1 MKKEETKEPNKD
13 KVMRRAR
20 LRALEAI
27 LLGWFIM
34 LFLLNMFS
42 GGTLFDALF
51 SGDMDS
57 IAAVV
62 LGVLFVALLL
72 ISIWV
77 YKYAVSYYFGK
88 ENAKAH
94 QRKNDEKM
102 AEIRRGEMLE
112 EQKLGFTYQ
121 AAESFYAECLKNNI
135 TNLTSSRANCQRA
148 LLLAKSKKDWN
159 IPNVEKRYMELF
171 NVGRQR
177 ALEARQREA
186 DKKLDAVRA
195 VEARRAAKAEEL
207 SEYRGREKRAKMLQ
221 DNLQEAERRLNAA
234 LQANVM
240 AWGAMKNLSDASM
253 EKEKDWSI
261 AAGVASGIG
270 GVVAGAAVAGDI
282 ASQNAGIRQRNEA
295 RKAAF
300 ADQSEAFF
308 NETTRSNRDARGA
321 VDKLKRQINETKL
334 KLTDESLPAEQL
346 MRYLKV
352 ENLSATP
359 TEGEYIGVTAQVSYR
374 KKLRVVEDVNGQI
387 DGAVAAKIYRGDKE
401 IGKAYLILPVFG
413 LPYEK
418 PTQLEGIC
426 TERYTAGE
434 YRVELKPINLWLI
447 EK

>member
-27 LLGWFIM
+27 LLGWFII
-34 LFLLNMFS
+34 LFLLNMIS
-42 GGTLFDALF
+42 GGTMFDALF
-51 SGDMDS
+51 SGDITTGGATVLIFLFIAFLS
-57 IAAVV
+57 IT
-62 LGVLFVALLL
+62 
-72 ISIWV
+72 IWV
-77 YKYAVSYYFGK
+77 YKYAVGYYMMEATK
-88 ENAKAH
+88 QAAEKVKA
-94 QRKNDEKM
+94 EKR
-102 AEIRRGEMLE
+102 AIERQE

-387 DGAVAAKIYRGDKE
+387 DGAIAAKIYRGDKE

-434 YRVELKPINLWLI
+434 YRVELEPINLWLI

>member
-148 LLLAKSKKDWN
+148 LLLAKSKKDWD

-177 ALEARQREA
+177 ALEA
-186 DKKLDAVRA
+186 K
-195 VEARRAAKAEEL
+195 
-207 SEYRGREKRAKMLQ
+207 
-221 DNLQEAERRLNAA
+221 
-234 LQANVM
+234 
-240 AWGAMKNLSDASM
+240 
-253 EKEKDWSI
+253 
-261 AAGVASGIG
+261 
-270 GVVAGAAVAGDI
+270 
-282 ASQNAGIRQRNEA
+282 
-295 RKAAF
+295 
-300 ADQSEAFF
+300 
-308 NETTRSNRDARGA
+308 
-321 VDKLKRQINETKL
+321 
-334 KLTDESLPAEQL
+334 
-346 MRYLKV
+346 
-352 ENLSATP
+352 
-359 TEGEYIGVTAQVSYR
+359 
-374 KKLRVVEDVNGQI
+374 
-387 DGAVAAKIYRGDKE
+387 
-401 IGKAYLILPVFG
+401 
-413 LPYEK
+413 
-418 PTQLEGIC
+418 
-426 TERYTAGE
+426 
-434 YRVELKPINLWLI
+434 
-447 EK
+447 